1 MAVGQE
7 ETMMSV
13 AAITG
18 VRHDR
23 GAERQTTSGIRMNLR
38 GMSHSVFGISRR
50 AASKSSSSPTGRN
63 AIQAEI

>member
-1 MAVGQE
+1 
-7 ETMMSV
+7 MMSV

-18 VRHDR
+18 FVTT
-23 GAERQTTSGIRMNLR
+23 AAQSAQTTSGIRMNLR